1 MGTIVSVTAKQIVIK
16 TTDGPEKTAE
26 IVALTTLHKGKDKGA
41 QADLKAGLK
50 VVLNVG
56 DGKEPLKAKDIQYVA
71 APATTAMTPLI
82 SGPAAAIRNSAPG
95 SSASPSSF
103 ATPPKSQSVI
113 STTST
118 PLRCAMAL

>member
-1 MGTIVSVTAKQIVIK
+1 MTRRLFSLALSSLLLLPVAALAHEGHDHKLMGTIVSVTAKQIVIK

-71 APATTAMTPLI
+71 APATTA
-82 SGPAAAIRNSAPG
+82 A
-95 SSASPSSF
+95 
-103 ATPPKSQSVI
+103 KK
-113 STTST
+113 
-118 PLRCAMAL
+118 